1 MCCAAFL
8 KIMMFLFNGIIFLAG
23 AAILAVGIWFR
34 VDSESLVGIVDS
46 IPGAPSELSVLASIS
61 YLLIG
66 VGAFLLIIGFLGCCG
81 AVTESRCML
90 LTFFCIVLILFL
102 AEVAGAVVLLAF
114 NGVVSDALEK
124 IGNEVVDSIKQKYGS
139 DPGFTELWDV
149 TMDKL
154 SCCGYTNY
162 TNFEDTPGIMNSSLP
177 LPCCNMRG
185 NYTGDT
191 CTELIAQESDIIGC
205 YDRLLMLIE
214 ANIPIVAGVALG
226 VAALEIAAMTVSMIL
241 YKKIGRD
248 ARRK

>member
-1 MCCAAFL
+1 MCCAGFL
-8 KIMMFLFNGIIFLAG
+8 KMMMFLFNGIIFLAG

-34 VDSESLVGIVDS
+34 VDGESLLGLVNS
-46 IPGAPSELSVLASIS
+46 IPGAPSELSLLANIS

-81 AVTESRCML
+81 AITESRCML

-114 NGVVSDALEK
+114 NGVVEDALK
-124 IGNEVVDSIKQKYGS
+124 TVEVKVVNSIKGKYGA
-139 DPGFTELWDV
+139 DADFTQFWDV

-162 TNFEDTPGIMNSSLP
+162 TDFEGSPFNRNGSIPS
-177 LPCCNMRG
+177 PCC
-185 NYTGDT
+185 TGTSDM
-191 CTELIAQESDIIGC
+191 CAEANAMESNVNGC
-205 YDRLLMLIE
+205 YYRLLALIE
-214 ANIPIVAGVALG
+214 ENTPIVAGVALG

-241 YKKIGRD
+241 YKKIGAD
-248 ARRK
+248 ARQK